1 MNTSQAVLDEIVMRA
16 AQARNFVNV
25 IDAPTLH
32 ARLNQLADTLE
43 RAGQEIITLRG
54 SMYDETEGISAQT
67 PENAPKEDVER
78 SGKLERQV
86 DEAAMLLKKIIAYP
100 KSRDK
105 TIEQAR
111 QWIAEQG
118 LASPLRASEDS
129 CN

>member
-67 PENAPKEDVER
+67 PENAAKDDVER

-100 KSRDK
+100 QSRDK

-111 QWIAEQG
+111 QWIEEQG